1 MECEFLRLVLD
12 MTRSRVLP
20 AIWVG
25 EWMCWVRLF
34 DDSIM
39 FRPLELLDSM
49 FMGILRSTK
58 RNSGIEL
65 WGGRYVTMMVNGF
78 EQGG

>member
-1 MECEFLRLVLD
+1 MILLTIVLFN
-12 MTRSRVLP
+12 SV
-20 AIWVG
+20 
-25 EWMCWVRLF
+25 
-34 DDSIM
+34 
-39 FRPLELLDSM
+39 
-49 FMGILRSTK
+49 